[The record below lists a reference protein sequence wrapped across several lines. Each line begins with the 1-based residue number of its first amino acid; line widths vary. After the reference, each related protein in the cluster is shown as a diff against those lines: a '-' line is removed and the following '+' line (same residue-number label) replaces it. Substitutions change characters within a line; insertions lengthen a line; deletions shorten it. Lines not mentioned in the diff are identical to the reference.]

1 MGDATDR
8 GELERV
14 RAHAWLRGQTKRGER
29 RGAGRCVHLSLCLF
43 LIYLLFHFFS
53 RILFPIFVSFH
64 LAQLCLNL
72 VFCSVLFLLASSF
85 LTTFTISFYPYF
97 PFFVVNIFIAFLA
110 HTACI
115 SCVLRFFSCLQAFV
129 FTSHVLQVLIF
140 AQYYCVVFF
149 IRPYV
154 FFFTSSLQL
163 RYSLLI

>member
-1 MGDATDR
+1 MDDATDR

-14 RAHAWLRGQTKRGER
+14 HAHAWLSGQTKRGER

-43 LIYLLFHFFS
+43 FNLFV
-53 RILFPIFVSFH
+53 VSF
-64 LAQLCLNL
+64 LFADPLPN
-72 VFCSVLFLLASSF
+72 FCFIPFSSALSESGVLFCALPSCF
-85 LTTFTISFYPYF
+85 FTLSFYPYF

-110 HTACI
+110 HSACI

-154 FFFTSSLQL
+154 FFLHHPSS
-163 RYSLLI
+163 